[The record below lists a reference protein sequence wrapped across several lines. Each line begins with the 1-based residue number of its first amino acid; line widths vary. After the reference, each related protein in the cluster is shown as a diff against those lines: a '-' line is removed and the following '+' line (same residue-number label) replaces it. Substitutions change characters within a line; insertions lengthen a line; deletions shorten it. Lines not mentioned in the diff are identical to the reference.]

1 MEVPSPP
8 PSCRRRGASCPSR
21 RPRRPCGREAWTR
34 GAAARSA
41 QAAARAGRRHLSATC
56 RRRRVRRRRRR
67 WTGGAEGAR
76 PRTPDLS
83 GEAGAR
89 RPRSATAEEAHLRSR
104 RGAAELPNHQS
115 LCEEEVHLRNHPDG
129 EAVPNRRSGC
139 AHRIRRPFWEHHHHQ
154 SRHRGA
160 RRRSRRG
167 ARRRHRIRRAG
178 GRRRHRNRG
187 AAEARRRAGRR
198 RGASPTGRPGRRAVR
213 HRPRRPPRPRPRVRR
228 AGVQLQHDG
237 AQSLLFAV
245 PRRRR
250 AAEEAQRA
258 ALGHLALVLAFL
270 LGAQRVG
277 GRLVGTFL
285 RDNRQV
291 SRNAVAVAAIEGIS
305 TRGRPHPPRERVP
318 DHPSNPPCVYERG
331 RPSGQWLLA

>member
-21 RPRRPCGREAWTR
+21 RPRRPSGREVWTR
-34 GAAARSA
+34 GAAARTA
-41 QAAARAGRRHLSATC
+41 RAAAREEL
-56 RRRRVRRRRRR
+56 RRRGATYPLHRVRRRRRR

-83 GEAGAR
+83 VGADAR
-89 RPRSATAEEAHLRSR
+89 RPQSATAEEAHLRSR

-115 LCEEEVHLRNHPDG
+115 LCEEEVHLQNHPDG
-129 EAVPNRRSGC
+129 AAGPNRRSGC

-213 HRPRRPPRPRPRVRR
+213 HR
-228 AGVQLQHDG
+228 A
-237 AQSLLFAV
+237 AQRDKIALCTSSPARCCSFETARSRLY
-245 PRRRR
+245 RRRFLQPNSHF
-250 AAEEAQRA
+250 AA
-258 ALGHLALVLAFL
+258 FFKIYKIF
-270 LGAQRVG
+270 
-277 GRLVGTFL
+277 TIL
-285 RDNRQV
+285 RR
-291 SRNAVAVAAIEGIS
+291 
-305 TRGRPHPPRERVP
+305 
-318 DHPSNPPCVYERG
+318 SNLNILQNFKL
-331 RPSGQWLLA
+331 SKMLTNFWKI